1 VTGALVA
8 GLLAGYGIAV
18 PVGAIAVLIIGLSA
32 CAGLPVGAGA
42 GLGAATADGVYA
54 TVAVV
59 GGAAVA
65 GVVRPIATPLRWL
78 AAAVLLA
85 LAVRTA
91 VLAWRHHRDPQR
103 VVPGRTIDKPGR
115 TAPASPSWWS
125 GRPARAYL
133 AVLGL
138 TLLNPSTVVYFTA
151 LVLGRQAGAAR
162 SLATSVT
169 FVVAVFVASASWQ
182 LLLAAGGSAVGRYLT
197 GPRGR
202 LVTALVSSALIAA
215 LAIGTI

>member
-1 VTGALVA
+1 MTDALVS

-18 PVGAIAVLIIGLSA
+18 PVGAIAVLVIGLSA
-32 CAGLPVGAGA
+32 RSGLAVGAGA
-42 GLGAATADGVYA
+42 GLGAATADGLYA

-65 GVVRPIATPLRWL
+65 GMVRPVAGPLRWL
-78 AAAVLLA
+78 AAAVLFA

-91 VLAWRHHRDPQR
+91 VVAFRHHRDPQR
-103 VVPGRTIDKPGR
+103 AGPGRGLDRPGR
-115 TAPASPSWWS
+115 AFLVV
-125 GRPARAYL
+125 L
-133 AVLGL
+133 AL
-138 TLLNPSTVVYFTA
+138 TVLNPSTVIYFTA
-151 LVLGRQAGAAR
+151 LVLGRQAGGAR

-182 LLLAAGGSAVGRYLT
+182 LLLAVGGSAVGRYLT

-202 LVTALVSSALIAA
+202 LATALLSSALIAA
-215 LAIGTI
+215 LAAGTI

>member
-1 VTGALVA
+1 VTDALVS

-18 PVGAIAVLIIGLSA
+18 PVGAIAVLVIALSA
-32 CAGLPVGAGA
+32 RTSLAVGAGA
-42 GLGAATADGVYA
+42 GLGAAVADGLYA

-65 GVVRPIATPLRWL
+65 GVVRPVATPLRWL
-78 AAAVLLA
+78 AAAVLMA

-91 VLAWRHHRDPQR
+91 VVAFRHHRDPQR
-103 VVPGRTIDKPGR
+103 AAPGRALDRPGR
-115 TAPASPSWWS
+115 AF
-125 GRPARAYL
+125 L

-138 TLLNPSTVVYFTA
+138 TLLNPSTIVYFTA

-182 LLLAAGGSAVGRYLT
+182 LLLAVGGSAVGRYLT

-202 LVTALVSSALIAA
+202 LATALLSSGLIAA